1 MILGENELKKL
12 FPEFEELVQ
21 PAGIDLRLDNVFE
34 QDSPASLLDDK
45 KELPKLKRL
54 KPPIYTLKP
63 KKAYLVTVDRKI
75 MIPKDYAMIYLP
87 RSTLLRS
94 FISVHTAFGDP
105 GFCGTLKFLLY
116 NYGDFEY
123 KIKKGERIVQAII
136 FKVKGSGE
144 YNGDYQEP
152 L

>member
-1 MILGENELKKL
+1 MILGEKELIKL
-12 FPEFEELVQ
+12 FPEFKDLVQ
-21 PAGIDLRLDNVFE
+21 PAGIDMRLDEVFE
-34 QDSPASLLDDK
+34 QASPASLLDDEK
-45 KELPKLKRL
+45 KLPKLKRL

-63 KKAYLVTVDRKI
+63 KKAYLVTVDKKI
-75 MIPKDYAMIYLP
+75 KVPRGYGMIYLP

-105 GFCGTLKFLLY
+105 GFQGKLKFLVY
-116 NYGDFEY
+116 NYGNFEY
-123 KIKKGERIVQAII
+123 KIKKGERIIQAIV

-144 YNGDYQEP
+144 YTGSYQEP

>member
-1 MILGENELKKL
+1 MILGEKELRKL
-12 FPEFEELVQ
+12 FPEFKDSIQ

-34 QDSPASLLDDK
+34 QESSASLLDGEK
-45 KELPKLKRL
+45 RLPNLKRL

-63 KKAYLVTVDRKI
+63 KKAYIVTVDGKI
-75 MIPKDYAMIYLP
+75 RIPKGYAMIYLP
-87 RSTLLRS
+87 RSTLIRS

-105 GFCGTLKFLLY
+105 GFHGTLKFLLN

-123 KIKKGERIVQAII
+123 KIKRGERIVQAII